1 MAHALTIILNSFFT
15 QVFFIEEINFNFYK
29 HSNLFG

>member
-1 MAHALTIILNSFFT
+1 MAHAPTIFLSSFFT

>member
-1 MAHALTIILNSFFT
+1 MARALTIILSSFFT